1 MMSFNI
7 PANETPEQ
15 ARQRMAQAPAP
26 AMTPMPTN
34 VGSGIQAV
42 AEALMAREQQQQS
55 QFPAA
60 PRNAQATAM
69 TRVKNMFGLGGG
81 LY

>member
-15 ARQRMAQAPAP
+15 ARQRSAAGQAPA
-26 AMTPMPTN
+26 MQQMPTN
-34 VGSGIQAV
+34 FGSGIQAV

-55 QFPAA
+55 QFPVA
-60 PRNAQATAM
+60 PGGAQPSGM
-69 TRVKNMFGLGGG
+69 TRLQNMFGLGGG

>member
-7 PANETPEQ
+7 PAHETPEQ
-15 ARQRMAQAPAP
+15 ARQRMQAQQMQLASS
-26 AMTPMPTN
+26 MPTDVN
-34 VGSGIQAV
+34 SGVQAV
-42 AEALMAREQQQQS
+42 ANAMMARQAQHQA

-60 PRNAQATAM
+60 PGGAKPSLLQGF
-69 TRVKNMFGLGGG
+69 KNMFGLGGG